1 MSTRPVLINLLLFTI
16 ISILFIAFAFAFGYA
31 SNPVKYPIHLMALY
45 TALVCIHLF
54 LNYYWCR
61 KVLSLKSLLILS
73 IVICLVYIF
82 LYKLIA

>member
-16 ISILFIAFAFAFGYA
+16 ISILFIAFAFAYA

-61 KVLSLKSLLILS
+61 KILPHKSLVILS
-73 IVICLVYIF
+73 VVICLVYIF